1 MSMRV
6 LIVDDEPLA
15 RDELA
20 YLLGQ
25 CEGVSAIAQAD
36 SIEEALGAM
45 LADPVDLIFLD
56 IHLTNES
63 GLSLAAKIN
72 KLKKPPLIIFAT
84 AYDDYAVK
92 AFELNATDYVLKPF
106 ELERIQQ
113 AVKKAY
119 GQHQKQERIGDPEP
133 QKQRDTGLQV
143 LPIQMDERI
152 YMLQV
157 PEIIAIGV
165 ENGETTIYKKN
176 MTYIIHEPLSALE
189 KKIGGHPFLRVHRA
203 FLINLKEIKEIQPWF
218 NHTFQLTMS
227 NGLKIPVSRSYM
239 KDFKEKVG
247 I

>member
-1 MSMRV
+1 MILRV

-36 SIEEALGAM
+36 SIEEALGTM
-45 LADPVDLIFLD
+45 LEEPVDLIFLD

-63 GLSLAAKIN
+63 GLSLAGKIN

-119 GQHQKQERIGDPEP
+119 GQYQKGQIKELESP
-133 QKQRDTGLQV
+133 KQNDAGFQV

-165 ENGETTIYKKN
+165 ENGETTIYTKN

-189 KKIGGHPFLRVHRA
+189 RKIGGHPFLRVHRA
-203 FLINLKEIKEIQPWF
+203 FLINMKEIKEIQPWF

-227 NGLKIPVSRSYM
+227 NGLKVPVSRSYM

>member
-36 SIEEALGAM
+36 SIEEALGEM
-45 LADPVDLIFLD
+45 LEAPVDLIFLD

-63 GLSLAAKIN
+63 GLSLAGKIN
-72 KLKKPPLIIFAT
+72 KLKKPPMIIFAT

-119 GQHQKQERIGDPEP
+119 GQYRKQQIGEPETQKQKDI
-133 QKQRDTGLQV
+133 GLQV

-157 PEIIAIGV
+157 PEIIAIGI
-165 ENGETTIYKKN
+165 ENGETTIYTKN

-189 KKIGGHPFLRVHRA
+189 KKIDGHPFLRVHRA

-239 KDFKEKVG
+239 KEFKEKVG

>member
-15 RDELA
+15 RNELA
-20 YLLGQ
+20 YLLGK

-36 SIEEALGAM
+36 SIEEALGTM
-45 LADPVDLIFLD
+45 LEDPVDLIFLD

-63 GLSLAAKIN
+63 GLSLAVKIN

-84 AYDDYAVK
+84 AFDDYAVK

-119 GQHQKQERIGDPEP
+119 GQYRKHEIGEPETP
-133 QKQRDTGLQV
+133 KRKDAGLQV

-157 PEIIAIGV
+157 PEIIAIGI
-165 ENGETTIYKKN
+165 ENGETTIYTKN
-176 MTYIIHEPLSALE
+176 MEYIIHEPLSALE
-189 KKIGGHPFLRVHRA
+189 KKIGGQPFLRVHRA

-239 KDFKEKVG
+239 KEFKEKVG

>member
-1 MSMRV
+1 MRV

-20 YLLGQ
+20 YLLGK
-25 CEGVSAIAQAD
+25 CEGVSAVAQAD
-36 SIEEALGAM
+36 SIEEALGLM
-45 LADPVDLIFLD
+45 LEETVDLIFLD

-63 GLSLAAKIN
+63 GLSLAGKIN

-106 ELERIQQ
+106 EMERIQQ

-119 GQHQKQERIGDPEP
+119 GQYRKQQIGEVEVPKQKDI
-133 QKQRDTGLQV
+133 GLQV

-165 ENGETTIYKKN
+165 ENGETTIYTKN

-189 KKIGGHPFLRVHRA
+189 KKIDGHPFLRVHRA
-203 FLINLKEIKEIQPWF
+203 FLLNLKEIKEIQPWF

-239 KDFKEKVG
+239 KEFKEKVG

>member
-20 YLLGQ
+20 YLLGK
-25 CEGVSAIAQAD
+25 CEGVSAIAQAE
-36 SIEEALGAM
+36 SIEEALGTM
-45 LADPVDLIFLD
+45 LEDPVDLIFLD

-63 GLSLAAKIN
+63 GLSLAGKIN
-72 KLKKPPLIIFAT
+72 KLKKPPMIIFAT

-119 GQHQKQERIGDPEP
+119 GQYRKQQNGESETPKR
-133 QKQRDTGLQV
+133 KDTGLQV

-157 PEIIAIGV
+157 PEIIAIGI
-165 ENGETTIYKKN
+165 ENGETTIYTKN
-176 MTYIIHEPLSALE
+176 MEYIIHEPLSALE

-239 KDFKEKVG
+239 KEFKEKVG

>member
-36 SIEEALGAM
+36 SIEEALGTM
-45 LADPVDLIFLD
+45 LEDPVDLIFLD

-63 GLSLAAKIN
+63 GLSLASKIN
-72 KLKKPPLIIFAT
+72 KLKKPPMIIFAT

-119 GQHQKQERIGDPEP
+119 GQYRKQQLGEPETP
-133 QKQRDTGLQV
+133 KRKDAGLQV

-157 PEIIAIGV
+157 PEIIAIGI
-165 ENGETTIYKKN
+165 ENGETTIYTKN
-176 MTYIIHEPLSALE
+176 MEYIIHEPLSALE
-189 KKIGGHPFLRVHRA
+189 KKIGGNPFLRVHRA

-239 KDFKEKVG
+239 KEFKEKVG

>member
-1 MSMRV
+1 MSMRG
-6 LIVDDEPLA
+6 LIADAEPLA

-20 YLLGQ
+20 YLLGK
-25 CEGVSAIAQAD
+25 CEGVSAITQAD
-36 SIEEALGAM
+36 SIEEALGTM
-45 LADPVDLIFLD
+45 LEDPVDLIFLD

-72 KLKKPPLIIFAT
+72 KLKKPPMIIFAT

-106 ELERIQQ
+106 ELDRIQQ

-119 GQHQKQERIGDPEP
+119 GQYHKQQIEEPETPKQK
-133 QKQRDTGLQV
+133 DTGLQV

-152 YMLQV
+152 YILQV
-157 PEIIAIGV
+157 PEIIAIGI
-165 ENGETTIYKKN
+165 ENGETTIYTKN
-176 MTYIIHEPLSALE
+176 MEYIIHEPLSALQ
-189 KKIGGHPFLRVHRA
+189 KKISGQSFLRVHRA

-239 KDFKEKVG
+239 KDFKGKVG

>member
-1 MSMRV
+1 MRV

-36 SIEEALGAM
+36 SIEEALGTM
-45 LADPVDLIFLD
+45 LEEPVDLIFLD

-63 GLSLAAKIN
+63 GLSLAGKIN

-119 GQHQKQERIGDPEP
+119 GQYQKGQIKELESP
-133 QKQRDTGLQV
+133 KQNDAGFQV

-165 ENGETTIYKKN
+165 ENGETTIYTKN

-189 KKIGGHPFLRVHRA
+189 RKIGGHPFLRVHRA
-203 FLINLKEIKEIQPWF
+203 FLINMKEIKEIQPWF

-227 NGLKIPVSRSYM
+227 NGLKVPVSRSYM

>member
-15 RDELA
+15 RNELA

-25 CEGVSAIAQAD
+25 CEGVSIIAQAD

-45 LADPVDLIFLD
+45 LEDPVDLIFLD

-106 ELERIQQ
+106 EPERIQQ

-119 GQHQKQERIGDPEP
+119 GQYQRERIKELESPK
-133 QKQRDTGLQV
+133 QKDTRLQV

-157 PEIIAIGV
+157 PEIIAIGI
-165 ENGETTIYKKN
+165 ENGDTTIYTKN
-176 MTYIIHEPLSALE
+176 MEYIIHEPLSALE

>member
-1 MSMRV
+1 M
-6 LIVDDEPLA
+6 
-15 RDELA
+15 
-20 YLLGQ
+20 
-25 CEGVSAIAQAD
+25 
-36 SIEEALGAM
+36 
-45 LADPVDLIFLD
+45 DLIFLD

-63 GLSLAAKIN
+63 GLSLAGKIN
-72 KLKKPPLIIFAT
+72 KLKKPPMIIFAT

-106 ELERIQQ
+106 EMERIQQ

-119 GQHQKQERIGDPEP
+119 GQYRKQQVGEVEVPKQKDI
-133 QKQRDTGLQV
+133 GLQV

-165 ENGETTIYKKN
+165 ENGETTIYTKN

-189 KKIGGHPFLRVHRA
+189 KKIDGHPFLRVHRA

-239 KDFKEKVG
+239 KEFKEKVG

>member
-36 SIEEALGAM
+36 SIEEALGTM
-45 LADPVDLIFLD
+45 LEEPVDLIFLD

-63 GLSLAAKIN
+63 GLSLAGKIN
-72 KLKKPPLIIFAT
+72 KLKKPPMIIFAT

-119 GQHQKQERIGDPEP
+119 GQYRKQQVREVEVPKQKDI
-133 QKQRDTGLQV
+133 GLQV

-165 ENGETTIYKKN
+165 ENGETTIYTKN

-189 KKIGGHPFLRVHRA
+189 KKIDGHPFLRVHRA

-239 KDFKEKVG
+239 KEFKEKVG

>member
-1 MSMRV
+1 MILRV

-25 CEGVSAIAQAD
+25 CEGVSAVAQAD
-36 SIEEALGAM
+36 SIEEALGTM
-45 LADPVDLIFLD
+45 LEEPVDLIFLD

-63 GLSLAAKIN
+63 GLSLAGKIN

-119 GQHQKQERIGDPEP
+119 GQYQKGQIKELESP
-133 QKQRDTGLQV
+133 KQNDAGFQV

-165 ENGETTIYKKN
+165 ENGETTIYTKN

-189 KKIGGHPFLRVHRA
+189 RKIGGHPFLRVHRA

-227 NGLKIPVSRSYM
+227 NGLKVPVSRSYM

>member
-36 SIEEALGAM
+36 SIEEALGEM
-45 LADPVDLIFLD
+45 LEDPVDLIFLD

-63 GLSLAAKIN
+63 GLSLAGKIN
-72 KLKKPPLIIFAT
+72 KLKKPPMIIFAT

-106 ELERIQQ
+106 EMERIQQ

-119 GQHQKQERIGDPEP
+119 GQYRKQQVGEPETQKQKDI
-133 QKQRDTGLQV
+133 GLQV

-165 ENGETTIYKKN
+165 ENGETTIYTKN

-189 KKIGGHPFLRVHRA
+189 KKIDGHPFLRVHRA

-239 KDFKEKVG
+239 KEFKEKVG

>member
-1 MSMRV
+1 MRV

-20 YLLGQ
+20 YLLGK
-25 CEGVSAIAQAD
+25 CEGVSAVAQAD
-36 SIEEALGAM
+36 SIEEALGLM
-45 LADPVDLIFLD
+45 LEETVDLIFLD

-63 GLSLAAKIN
+63 GLSLAGKIN

-119 GQHQKQERIGDPEP
+119 GQYRKQQIGEPETQKQKDI
-133 QKQRDTGLQV
+133 GLQV

-165 ENGETTIYKKN
+165 ENGETTIYTKN

-227 NGLKIPVSRSYM
+227 NGLKVPVSRSYM

>member
-1 MSMRV
+1 MRV

-25 CEGVSAIAQAD
+25 CEGVSAVAQAD
-36 SIEEALGAM
+36 SIEEALGTM
-45 LADPVDLIFLD
+45 LEEPVDLIFLD

-63 GLSLAAKIN
+63 GLSLAGKIN

-119 GQHQKQERIGDPEP
+119 GQYQKGQIKELESP
-133 QKQRDTGLQV
+133 KQNDAGFQV

-165 ENGETTIYKKN
+165 ENGETTIYTKN

-189 KKIGGHPFLRVHRA
+189 RKIGGHPFLRVHRA

-227 NGLKIPVSRSYM
+227 NGLKVPVSRSYM

>member
-1 MSMRV
+1 MRV

-20 YLLGQ
+20 YLLGK
-25 CEGVSAIAQAD
+25 CEGVSAVAQAD
-36 SIEEALGAM
+36 SIEEALGLM
-45 LADPVDLIFLD
+45 LEETVDLIFLD

-63 GLSLAAKIN
+63 GLSLAGKIN

-113 AVKKAY
+113 ADKKAY
-119 GQHQKQERIGDPEP
+119 GQQQKHERIGGSELP
-133 QKQRDTGLQV
+133 KQQDAGLQV

-165 ENGETTIYKKN
+165 ENGETTIYTKN

-227 NGLKIPVSRSYM
+227 NGLKVPVISSYM

>member
-20 YLLGQ
+20 YLLGK

-36 SIEEALGAM
+36 SIEEALGTM
-45 LADPVDLIFLD
+45 LEDPVDLIFLD

-72 KLKKPPLIIFAT
+72 RLKKPPMIIFAT

-119 GQHQKQERIGDPEP
+119 GQYRKQRIGEPETP
-133 QKQRDTGLQV
+133 KQQDTGLQV

-152 YMLQV
+152 YILQV
-157 PEIIAIGV
+157 PEIIAIGI
-165 ENGETTIYKKN
+165 ENGETTIYTKN
-176 MTYIIHEPLSALE
+176 MEYIIHEPLSALE

-227 NGLKIPVSRSYM
+227 NGLKTPVSRSYM

>member
-1 MSMRV
+1 MRI

-36 SIEEALGAM
+36 SIEEALGTM
-45 LADPVDLIFLD
+45 LEEPVDLIFLD

-63 GLSLAAKIN
+63 GLSLAGKIN

-119 GQHQKQERIGDPEP
+119 GQYQKGPIKELEP
-133 QKQRDTGLQV
+133 PKQNDAGFQV

-152 YMLQV
+152 YMLQI

-165 ENGETTIYKKN
+165 ENGETTIYTKN

-189 KKIGGHPFLRVHRA
+189 KKVGGHTFLRVHRA

-239 KDFKEKVG
+239 KDFKGKVG

>member
-1 MSMRV
+1 MNMRV

-20 YLLGQ
+20 YLLGK
-25 CEGVSAIAQAD
+25 CEGVRAISQAD
-36 SIEEALGAM
+36 SIEEALGTM
-45 LADPVDLIFLD
+45 LEDPVDLIFLD

-63 GLSLAAKIN
+63 GLSLAEKIN

-106 ELERIQQ
+106 ELERVQQ

-119 GQHQKQERIGDPEP
+119 GQYRKQQVREAEP
-133 QKQRDTGLQV
+133 AKQLAAGLQV

-152 YMLQV
+152 YMLRV

-165 ENGETTIYKKN
+165 DNGETTIYTKN
-176 MTYIIHEPLSALE
+176 MTYIIHEPLNALE

-203 FLINLKEIKEIQPWF
+203 FVINLTEIKEIQPWF
-218 NHTFQLTMS
+218 NHTFQLTVS

-239 KDFKEKVG
+239 KEFKEKVG

>member
-36 SIEEALGAM
+36 SIEEALGTM
-45 LADPVDLIFLD
+45 LEDPVDLIFLD

-72 KLKKPPLIIFAT
+72 KLKKPPMIIFAT
-84 AYDDYAVK
+84 AYDDYAIK

-119 GQHQKQERIGDPEP
+119 GQYGKQQIGELETP
-133 QKQRDTGLQV
+133 KRKDTGLQV

-157 PEIIAIGV
+157 PEIIAIGI
-165 ENGETTIYKKN
+165 ENGETTIYTKN
-176 MTYIIHEPLSALE
+176 MEYIIHEPLSALE

-239 KDFKEKVG
+239 KEFKEKVG

>member
-1 MSMRV
+1 MRV

-36 SIEEALGAM
+36 SIEEALGTM
-45 LADPVDLIFLD
+45 LEEPVDLIFLD

-63 GLSLAAKIN
+63 GLSLAGKIN
-72 KLKKPPLIIFAT
+72 KLKKPPMIIFAT

-119 GQHQKQERIGDPEP
+119 GQYQKQQVREVEVPK
-133 QKQRDTGLQV
+133 QKDMGLQV

-165 ENGETTIYKKN
+165 ENGETTIYTKN

>member
-20 YLLGQ
+20 YLLGK

-36 SIEEALGAM
+36 SIEEALGTM
-45 LADPVDLIFLD
+45 LEEPVDLIFLD

-63 GLSLAAKIN
+63 GLSLAGKIN

-119 GQHQKQERIGDPEP
+119 GQYQKGQNKASEP
-133 QKQRDTGLQV
+133 PKRNDAGFQV

-165 ENGETTIYKKN
+165 ENGETTIYTKN

-227 NGLKIPVSRSYM
+227 NGLKVPVSRSYM

>member
-25 CEGVSAIAQAD
+25 CEGVSAIAQAA

-45 LADPVDLIFLD
+45 LEDPVDLIFLD

-63 GLSLAAKIN
+63 GLSLAGKIN
-72 KLKKPPLIIFAT
+72 KLKKPPMIIFAT

-106 ELERIQQ
+106 EMERIQQ

-119 GQHQKQERIGDPEP
+119 GQYRKQQVGEVEVPKQKDI
-133 QKQRDTGLQV
+133 GLQV

-165 ENGETTIYKKN
+165 ENGETTIYTKN

-189 KKIGGHPFLRVHRA
+189 KKIDGHPFLRVHRA
-203 FLINLKEIKEIQPWF
+203 FLLNLKEIKEIQPWF

-239 KDFKEKVG
+239 KDFKGKVG

>member
-1 MSMRV
+1 MRV

-20 YLLGQ
+20 YLLGK

-45 LADPVDLIFLD
+45 LEDPVDLIFLD

-63 GLSLAAKIN
+63 GLSLAGKIN
-72 KLKKPPLIIFAT
+72 KLKKPPMIIFAT

-106 ELERIQQ
+106 EMERIQQ

-119 GQHQKQERIGDPEP
+119 GQYRKQQVGEVEVPKQKDI
-133 QKQRDTGLQV
+133 GLQV

-165 ENGETTIYKKN
+165 ENGETTIYTKN

-189 KKIGGHPFLRVHRA
+189 KKIDGHPFLRVHRA

-239 KDFKEKVG
+239 KEFKEKVG

>member
-36 SIEEALGAM
+36 SIEEALGEM
-45 LADPVDLIFLD
+45 LEAPVDLIFLD

-63 GLSLAAKIN
+63 GLSLAGKIN
-72 KLKKPPLIIFAT
+72 KLKKPPMIIFAT

-119 GQHQKQERIGDPEP
+119 GQYRKQQIGEPETQKQKDI
-133 QKQRDTGLQV
+133 GLQV

-165 ENGETTIYKKN
+165 ENGETTIYTKN

-189 KKIGGHPFLRVHRA
+189 KKIDGHPFLRVHRA

-239 KDFKEKVG
+239 KEFKEKVG